1 MRALPAPAA
10 PAAAILPDGTPPGI
24 DGRLRYP
31 LGDCAM
37 SADQAEAH
45 VQDAFMHGPLEAEA
59 GAVLTIDLAAIAA
72 NWRKLRQIAN
82 PADCAAVIKGDGY
95 GCGLEPVAAQLHRAG
110 CTTFFVADLSEAR
123 RARAVVPEAV
133 IYVLN
138 GLPPGAGETFAEHQ
152 LQPVIGSVAELAEW
166 DAFCATS
173 SWRGGF
179 ALHVD
184 TGMNRLGVSVGEA
197 ASIAARLAS
206 DNHGMSLLMSHL
218 VDAEN
223 PDSARNNEQLLAF
236 REVRRLFRG
245 VPASLANSSGIFLGR
260 SAVCDLV
267 RPGAAL
273 YGLNPTPGYANPMD
287 RVVTLRA
294 RILLVRDIET
304 GQTVGYNAT
313 WTARRPSRIAI
324 IGVGYADGYLRAASA
339 DDNKPGGV
347 ATVGGL
353 RCPIVGRVSMDLMAI
368 DVTEVPKAGTR
379 RGDPV
384 TLIGDGLELE
394 EVAEHAGTIGYEILT
409 RLGHRYARV
418 YRT

>member
-1 MRALPAPAA
+1 
-10 PAAAILPDGTPPGI
+10 
-24 DGRLRYP
+24 
-31 LGDCAM
+31 
-37 SADQAEAH
+37 
-45 VQDAFMHGPLEAEA
+45 
-59 GAVLTIDLAAIAA
+59 
-72 NWRKLRQIAN
+72 
-82 PADCAAVIKGDGY
+82 
-95 GCGLEPVAAQLHRAG
+95 
-110 CTTFFVADLSEAR
+110 
-123 RARAVVPEAV
+123 
-133 IYVLN
+133 
-138 GLPPGAGETFAEHQ
+138 
-152 LQPVIGSVAELAEW
+152 
-166 DAFCATS
+166 
-173 SWRGGF
+173 
-179 ALHVD
+179 
-184 TGMNRLGVSVGEA
+184 MNRLGVSVGEA

-218 VDAEN
+218 VDAAN
-223 PDSARNNEQLLAF
+223 PASARNNEQLLAF